1 CLHQAGDARALSSF
15 PTRRSSDLPGCHGA
29 LWAEHLGELINR
41 QACDPVVLGVDD
53 DRESIDRHAKFGHLD
68 AVLSAG
74 IDLFLFDWARGVGD
88 LDLAVAELFEAAA
101 GAGEADGDL
110 DIAEF

>member
-15 PTRRSSDLPGCHGA
+15 PTRRSSDLPGFHGA
-29 LWAEHLGELINR
+29 LWAEHLGELIDR

-74 IDLFLFDWARGVGD
+74 IDLFLFDWARRSEEHTS
-88 LDLAVAELFEAAA
+88 ELQSRENLVCRLLL
-101 GAGEADGDL
+101 E
-110 DIAEF
+110 